1 MSVYFSWLRW
11 SLLVPLLSLSVSGR
25 AEELFLYTLDAPP
38 LTYVEGIPGHGSVGD
53 VVLAAIARAGD
64 SVLLRSEPWARAQK
78 RVSEGQDLL
87 IMPLSRTPQRED
99 RFTWIA
105 PIQPMD
111 RAFFTLDRRVESLA
125 DAKARLRSI
134 GVGHGSAQHEILL
147 NAGFAPA
154 QIHPLTIG
162 ESPARLLALGRIDA
176 WFNGVPESL
185 SIWRGYSQQPLLMS
199 PVVHSLDLYLAC
211 SKDCDRALVKRL
223 RRAVERLQR
232 DGSARRLQ
240 DGYLLQ

>member
-1 MSVYFSWLRW
+1 MILSAKLRW
-11 SLLVPLLSLSVSGR
+11 SLLLSLLSLSVSGR

-64 SVLLRSEPWARAQK
+64 RVQLRDEPWARAQK
-78 RVSEGQDLL
+78 RVSEGHHLL
-87 IMPLSRTPQRED
+87 IMPLSRTPQRENL
-99 RFTWIA
+99 FTWIA
-105 PIQPMD
+105 PIQPMG
-111 RAFFTLDRRVESLA
+111 RAFFTLDRRVESMA

-147 NAGFAPA
+147 SEGFAPE

-162 ESPARLLALGRIDA
+162 ESPARLLALGRLDA

-185 SIWRGYSQQPLLMS
+185 RIWRDYSQQPLLMS
-199 PVVHSLDLYLAC
+199 PEVHSLDLYLAC
-211 SKDCDRALVKRL
+211 SKHCDSALVERL
-223 RRAVERLQR
+223 RQAVEGLQR
-232 DGSARRLQ
+232 DGTAQRLQ
-240 DGYLLQ
+240 DAYLLR